1 MINITHY
8 IYNLC
13 RFFGFPKHIH
23 LVRIICEL
31 VQSAYMESPKVV
43 ATFHLPRAWL
53 GALPDLTDFV
63 EWGSEEPA
71 PRDWLL
77 NEVGEADGLLC
88 TLADRVDEEVLK
100 AARRLSVISTYSV
113 GYDHIDIGAA
123 RARGI
128 RVGYTPDVL
137 TDATADLT
145 FALILAVSRRVVE
158 GDRLIRSGGWSGPWN
173 ATFMLGSEV
182 HGGTIGIIGMGRIG
196 RAIARRAAGFDM
208 KILYSSRTP
217 KPDVTAEYAPV
228 DVLLPISDFVV
239 LAVDLNPGTYHMVDY
254 GFLRRMKRNAY
265 LVNTSR
271 GKVIV
276 EHDLI
281 RALEEGIIAG
291 AALDVFED
299 EPIGADHPL
308 ARMNN
313 VVLTPHL
320 GSATVE
326 TRRRMAEVAVENLL
340 RGLRGDPML
349 YEVGSP
355 GRT

>member
-1 MINITHY
+1 MGSQ
-8 IYNLC
+8 
-13 RFFGFPKHIH
+13 R
-23 LVRIICEL
+23 
-31 VQSAYMESPKVV
+31 VV
-43 ATFHLPRAWL
+43 ATFHLPREWL

-77 NEVGEADGLLC
+77 KEVGEADGLLC
-88 TLADRVDEEVLK
+88 TVTDRVDGEILR
-100 AARRLSVISTYSV
+100 AARRLRAISTYSV
-113 GYDHIDIGAA
+113 GYDHIDVGAA

-128 RVGYTPDVL
+128 RVGYTPNVL
-137 TDATADLT
+137 TDATADLA
-145 FALILAVSRRVVE
+145 FALMLAVSRRVVE
-158 GDRLIRSGGWSGPWN
+158 GDRLVRSGGWRIPWS

-182 HGGTIGIIGMGRIG
+182 HGRTIGIIGMGRIG

-208 KILYSSRTP
+208 KVLYSSRTP
-217 KPDVTAEYAPV
+217 KPDVAAEYVPLDA
-228 DVLLPISDFVV
+228 LLPRSDFVV
-239 LAVDLNPGTYHMVDY
+239 LAVDLNPSTYHMVDY
-254 GFLRRMKRNAY
+254 GFLRMMKRSAY
-265 LVNTSR
+265 LVNVSR

-276 EHDLI
+276 ERDLI
-281 RALEEGIIAG
+281 RALEEGVIAG

-349 YEVGSP
+349 YEVGSEVP
-355 GRT
+355 

>member
-63 EWGSEEPA
+63 EWRSEEPA

-228 DVLLPISDFVV
+228 DVLLPMSDFVV

-276 EHDLI
+276 ERDLI

-308 ARMNN
+308 TRMNN

>member
-1 MINITHY
+1 
-8 IYNLC
+8 
-13 RFFGFPKHIH
+13 
-23 LVRIICEL
+23 
-31 VQSAYMESPKVV
+31 MESPKVV

-276 EHDLI
+276 ERDLI

>member
-1 MINITHY
+1 
-8 IYNLC
+8 
-13 RFFGFPKHIH
+13 
-23 LVRIICEL
+23 
-31 VQSAYMESPKVV
+31 MESPKVV

-158 GDRLIRSGGWSGPWN
+158 GDRLIRSGGWSGSWN

-217 KPDVTAEYAPV
+217 KPDVAAEYAPV
-228 DVLLPISDFVV
+228 DVLLPMSDFVV

-254 GFLRRMKRNAY
+254 GFLMRMKRNAY

-276 EHDLI
+276 ERDLI